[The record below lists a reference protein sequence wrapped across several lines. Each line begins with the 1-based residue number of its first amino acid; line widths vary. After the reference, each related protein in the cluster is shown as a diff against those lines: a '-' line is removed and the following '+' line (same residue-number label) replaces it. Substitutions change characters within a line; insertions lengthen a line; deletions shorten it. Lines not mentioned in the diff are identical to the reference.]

1 MNETFNNSICPVESK
16 TYFKDFGDQGFLLE
30 NGKTLPALEI
40 CYETY
45 GKLNDERNNVIW
57 VCSPLTADAHVA
69 GLYSKEDKK
78 PGWWDALIGP
88 GKAID
93 TEKFFVVCSNILG
106 GCKGSTG
113 PASIN
118 PRTQKPYGSTFP
130 TITIG
135 DMVHAQMELFKGL
148 NLKSVHCVIGGSMG
162 GFQAMKWAIYY
173 PDLVKQCVIIA
184 TSPRFSSQALGFE
197 IVARDIITQDP
208 HFNNGDYYEQ
218 SSKPDIGL
226 ANARKL
232 AHITYL
238 SAVGM
243 EKKFKRA
250 QDHENKNH
258 KITYSTPF
266 DLELPLE
273 SYLRYQGSKF
283 VDRFDANSYLHIAHA
298 TDCFDLETEY
308 GSLENAFKDIKA
320 EVLNVNLSTDWL
332 FPPHESRRITSAL
345 LNCGKSVTSLEMDTQ
360 FGHDGFLI
368 EVGELGRAVGRFL
381 DSKNLSQADGTKS
394 IPAFHNPADFELIS
408 SLVDDGSRILDL
420 GGGGGELFDYLR
432 QAKKTTGFGIEKNIK
447 DILTC
452 IENDVPVVQRDLDER
467 GISDIGTGSFDYAII
482 NRTIQE
488 IRDPIALLNEVLR
501 VAKRAIVSFPNFGHW
516 SARGSLMLRGR
527 MPKSKELPYEWYE
540 TPNIRILTIKDFYTL
555 CKKEGLVLESLKI
568 QNEQFASKILTAL
581 GLKNFGAEHV
591 IATVSKKS

>member
-1 MNETFNNSICPVESK
+1 MLKNSIGPVVPQ
-16 TYFKDFGDQGFLLE
+16 TFVKDYGEQGFMLE

-40 CYETY
+40 RYETY
-45 GKLNDERNNVIW
+45 GKLNAEKNNTVW
-57 VCSPLTADAHVA
+57 VTSPLTADAHVA
-69 GLYSKEDKK
+69 GYYTPEDKK

-88 GKAID
+88 GKPVD
-93 TEKFFVVCSNILG
+93 TDRFFVVCSNILG

-118 PRTQKPYGSTFP
+118 PRTGKPYGSTFP

-135 DMVHAQMELFKGL
+135 DMVHAQKELADYLGIKDIY
-148 NLKSVHCVIGGSMG
+148 CVIGGSMG

-173 PDLVKQCVIIA
+173 PEQVKRCVLIA

-197 IVARDIITQDP
+197 IVARDVITQDP
-208 HFNNGDYYEQ
+208 NYNNGDYYE
-218 SSKPDIGL
+218 SAHPDVGL
-226 ANARKL
+226 SNARKL

-250 QDHENKNH
+250 QDHEHKNH
-258 KITYSTPF
+258 AITYSTPF
-266 DLELPLE
+266 DLDLPLE
-273 SYLRYQGSKF
+273 SYLRYQGAKF

-308 GSLENAFKDIKA
+308 GSLEKAFENVQA

-345 LNCGKSVTSLEMDTQ
+345 LNSGKIVTSLELDTL

-368 EVGELGRAVGRFL
+368 EDEDLGKAVGRFL
-381 DSKNLSQADGTKS
+381 DSKFAALTGKQT
-394 IPAFHNPADFELIS
+394 IPVFHDQQDFELLGS
-408 SLVDDGSRILDL
+408 MVTDGAKILDL
-420 GGGGGELFDYLR
+420 GCGSGDLIDYLR
-432 QAKKTTGFGIEKNIK
+432 HTKNASGLGIEKRMK
-447 DILTC
+447 DIMDCL
-452 IENDVPVVQRDLDER
+452 ENDVPVVQRDLDER
-467 GISDIGTGSFDYAII
+467 GISDIKDNCYDYAII

-488 IRDPIALLNEVLR
+488 IRDPVALLNEILR
-501 VAKRAIVSFPNFGHW
+501 VAKRVIVTFPNFGHW
-516 SARGSLMLRGR
+516 SARGSLMLHGR
-527 MPKSKELPYEWYE
+527 MPKSKELPYEWYN
-540 TPNIRILTIKDFYTL
+540 TPNIRLLTVKDFHTL
-555 CKKEGLVLESLKI
+555 CEKEGLKI
-568 QNEQFASKILTAL
+568 EKMAFQNEQLLSKILTGV

-591 IATVSKKS
+591 IAMVSKK